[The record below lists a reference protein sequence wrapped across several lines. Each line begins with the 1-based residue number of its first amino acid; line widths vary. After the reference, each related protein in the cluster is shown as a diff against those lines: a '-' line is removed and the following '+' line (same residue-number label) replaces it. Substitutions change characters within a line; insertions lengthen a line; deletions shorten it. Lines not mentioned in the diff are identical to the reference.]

1 MRMSS
6 VCVSSVRVNRGEG
19 VAAIGDHN
27 SNIYSNMKNNTY
39 ILHEGTKNGQRYF
52 VAASGFTR
60 ESQNRKTGDM
70 IQIWIML
77 ADPLVI
83 VTDSKTKD
91 VQTKK
96 LTGTYFRIIPPANDR
111 VNWVLTCSEMHV
123 DRWAS
128 ATDSTMIISENLRK
142 QLVSLFSC

>member
-1 MRMSS
+1 MSPRQRMKHPTG
-6 VCVSSVRVNRGEG
+6 CMAN
-19 VAAIGDHN
+19 AN
-27 SNIYSNMKNNTY
+27 SKYM
-39 ILHEGTKNGQRYF
+39 ILYQ
-52 VAASGFTR
+52 
-60 ESQNRKTGDM
+60 KTE
-70 IQIWIML
+70 
-77 ADPLVI
+77 DPLVI

-96 LTGTYFRIIPPANDR
+96 LTGIYFRIIPPANDR

>member
-1 MRMSS
+1 MRKLAM
-6 VCVSSVRVNRGEG
+6 
-19 VAAIGDHN
+19 AQFAIGAGK
-27 SNIYSNMKNNTY
+27 NIHLSCKKSRKHATDEPRQQAKPERVWHMPINYM
-39 ILHEGTKNGQRYF
+39 ILYQ
-52 VAASGFTR
+52 
-60 ESQNRKTGDM
+60 KTE
-70 IQIWIML
+70 
-77 ADPLVI
+77 DPLVI

-128 ATDSTMIISENLRK
+128 ATDSTMIISENLRN

>member
-1 MRMSS
+1 MFDTIQPLMILWQ
-6 VCVSSVRVNRGEG
+6 E
-19 VAAIGDHN
+19 
-27 SNIYSNMKNNTY
+27 MKRPTGCMAHANLKY
-39 ILHEGTKNGQRYF
+39 MILYQ
-52 VAASGFTR
+52 
-60 ESQNRKTGDM
+60 KTE
-70 IQIWIML
+70 
-77 ADPLVI
+77 DPLVI

-128 ATDSTMIISENLRK
+128 ATDSTMIISENLRN

>member
-1 MRMSS
+1 MFNTIQPLTSLRQQAKPE
-6 VCVSSVRVNRGEG
+6 RVWHMPIN
-19 VAAIGDHN
+19 
-27 SNIYSNMKNNTY
+27 YM
-39 ILHEGTKNGQRYF
+39 ILYQ
-52 VAASGFTR
+52 
-60 ESQNRKTGDM
+60 KTE
-70 IQIWIML
+70 
-77 ADPLVI
+77 DPLVI

-128 ATDSTMIISENLRK
+128 ATDSTMIISENLRN

>member
-1 MRMSS
+1 MKSPKQ
-6 VCVSSVRVNRGEG
+6 NATDEPEATGETRKG
-19 VAAIGDHN
+19 LARAK
-27 SNIYSNMKNNTY
+27 YNM
-39 ILHEGTKNGQRYF
+39 ILYQ
-52 VAASGFTR
+52 
-60 ESQNRKTGDM
+60 KTE
-70 IQIWIML
+70 
-77 ADPLVI
+77 DPLVI

-128 ATDSTMIISENLRK
+128 ATDSTMIISENLRN

>member
-1 MRMSS
+1 MRKS
-6 VCVSSVRVNRGEG
+6 
-19 VAAIGDHN
+19 ATAQFAIGAEK
-27 SNIYSNMKNNTY
+27 NIHLSCKKSRKQATDEIQARIETAQAVWHKPIQTM
-39 ILHEGTKNGQRYF
+39 ILYQ
-52 VAASGFTR
+52 
-60 ESQNRKTGDM
+60 KTE
-70 IQIWIML
+70 
-77 ADPLVI
+77 DPLVI

-128 ATDSTMIISENLRK
+128 ATDSTMIISENLRN
-142 QLVSLFSC
+142 QLVALFQC

>member
-1 MRMSS
+1 MANANLKYM
-6 VCVSSVRVNRGEG
+6 
-19 VAAIGDHN
+19 
-27 SNIYSNMKNNTY
+27 
-39 ILHEGTKNGQRYF
+39 ILYQ
-52 VAASGFTR
+52 
-60 ESQNRKTGDM
+60 KTE
-70 IQIWIML
+70 
-77 ADPLVI
+77 DPLVI